1 MLRPTDDRDLQK
13 LDIVQNCIGRLT
25 EAYAETDRRQSHY
38 INKINGKN
46 SLSEAHIILCKDKE
60 MAEIYIN

>member
-25 EAYAETDRRQSHY
+25 EAYVENDRRQSHY
-38 INKINGKN
+38 INRINGKK
-46 SLSEAHIILCKDKE
+46 SLSEAHIILC
-60 MAEIYIN
+60 